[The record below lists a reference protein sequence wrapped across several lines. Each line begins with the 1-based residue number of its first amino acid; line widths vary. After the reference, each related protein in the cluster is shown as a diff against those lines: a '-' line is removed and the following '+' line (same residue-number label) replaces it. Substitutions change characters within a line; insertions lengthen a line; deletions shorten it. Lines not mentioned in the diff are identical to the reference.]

1 MDWHVTQDGKR
12 FSLDSAAAES
22 RPAASPK
29 ASALI
34 LAATSLGFVVVQ
46 LDVTI
51 VNVALQR
58 IGAAFG
64 GGVAGL
70 QWIVDAYTLVFASLI
85 LTAGALGDRLG
96 AKRVFTAGFLIFTAG
111 SAVCG
116 LAPDLILLILGRV
129 IQGIGAAVLVPCS
142 LALLHH
148 TYQDE
153 KARAKAV
160 AVWAAGA
167 SVALAAGPVIGGLLI
182 NGMGWRTIFFINL
195 PLGAIGIWLTLKYA
209 GESHR
214 SPARGLDLVGQ
225 IATILALASLATAA
239 IESGRLGFGSAI
251 VIASGV
257 VFIAATIAFVTTESR
272 SSSPMLPLSLFRN
285 STFSAAIATGLLINI
300 AYYGLIFLFSLFFQ
314 QGKSYS
320 PLLTGTAFLP
330 MTAGVLGANLLA
342 GHMTARNGPRAP
354 MLIGLAMFA
363 AGCLLLVF
371 VTPETSFLYM
381 GGQMLMMGVGVG
393 FVVPPMTAAVLSAVE
408 HRQSGV
414 ASGALN
420 ATRQAGSVIGVA
432 LYGALIADKSR
443 LAQGTHEALYISAAL
458 LLIGCAASARYI
470 KSHSSDGPSARN
482 RRP

>member
-1 MDWHVTQDGKR
+1 MDWHVARDEGRLQLGSTAHTAR
-12 FSLDSAAAES
+12 ARAFT
-22 RPAASPK
+22 
-29 ASALI
+29 

-96 AKRVFTAGFLIFTAG
+96 AKRVFTAGFLIFTVG

-116 LAPDLILLILGRV
+116 LAPDLTLLIVGRV

-142 LALLHH
+142 LALLHNA
-148 TYQDE
+148 YREE

-167 SVALAAGPVIGGLLI
+167 SVALAAGPVVGGILI
-182 NGMGWRTIFFINL
+182 NAIGWRTIFFINL
-195 PLGAIGIWLTLKYA
+195 PLGALGIGLTLRYA
-209 GESHR
+209 SESSR
-214 SPARGLDLVGQ
+214 SRARGLDVVGQ
-225 IATILALASLATAA
+225 VATILALASLATAA
-239 IESGRLGFGSAI
+239 IESGRLGFGSAF
-251 VIASGV
+251 VVGSAG
-257 VFIAATIAFVTTESR
+257 VFIATAIAFVVTESR
-272 SSSPMLPLSLFRN
+272 SSSPMLPLSLFSN
-285 STFSAAIATGLLINI
+285 STFSAAIVTGLLINI

-320 PLLTGTAFLP
+320 PLQTGTAFLP

-342 GHMTARNGPRAP
+342 GHMTAHKGPRNP
-354 MLIGLAMFA
+354 MLIGLIMFA

-381 GGQMLMMGVGVG
+381 GGQMLLMGVGVG

-408 HRQSGV
+408 RRQSGV

-432 LYGALIADKSR
+432 LYGALIADKGR
-443 LAQGTHEALYISAAL
+443 LTEGTHVALYISAAL
-458 LLIGCAASARYI
+458 LLIACAATACYVKAQPHRA
-470 KSHSSDGPSARN
+470 P
-482 RRP
+482 P

>member
-1 MDWHVTQDGKR
+1 MDWHVTRDEGR
-12 FSLDSAAAES
+12 FAAGSTTSTA
-22 RPAASPK
+22 RDAPSPK
-29 ASALI
+29 ARAFT

-111 SAVCG
+111 SALCG
-116 LAPDLILLILGRV
+116 LAPDLRLLIVGRV

-142 LALLHH
+142 LALLHN

-167 SVALAAGPVIGGLLI
+167 SIALAGGPVVGGILI
-182 NGMGWRTIFFINL
+182 NAIGWRTIFFINL
-195 PLGAIGIWLTLKYA
+195 PLGAIGIWLTLRYA
-209 GESHR
+209 SESSR
-214 SPARGLDLVGQ
+214 SRARGLDLMGQ
-225 IATILALASLATAA
+225 VATILALASLATGA
-239 IESGRLGFGSAI
+239 IESGRLGFGSPF
-251 VIASGV
+251 VIAAAV
-257 VFIAATIAFVTTESR
+257 VFLASAIAFVVTESR
-272 SSSPMLPLSLFRN
+272 SSSPMLPLSLFSN
-285 STFSAAIATGLLINI
+285 STFSAAILTGLLMNI

-314 QGKSYS
+314 EGKSYS

-342 GHMTARNGPRAP
+342 GHMTAHNGPRSP
-354 MLIGLAMFA
+354 MLIGLTMFA
-363 AGCLLLVF
+363 AGCLLMIF

-381 GGQMLMMGVGVG
+381 GGQMLLMGVGAG

-408 HRQSGV
+408 RRQSGI

-432 LYGALIADKSR
+432 LYGALIADKTH
-443 LAQGTHEALYISAAL
+443 LTEGTHIALYISAAL
-458 LLIGCAASARYI
+458 LLIACAANWRYVRI
-470 KSHSSDGPSARN
+470 QPHQN
-482 RRP
+482 